1 MLGSRLAVRV
11 GRPETAATAT
21 GSPLVDGL
29 FPARALCDN
38 LPDACEAL
46 SK

>member
-1 MLGSRLAVRV
+1 VLGSRLAVRV
-11 GRPETAATAT
+11 GWPATVATAT
-21 GSPLVDGL
+21 ESPLVAGL
-29 FPARALCDN
+29 IPARALCDN